1 MLRLVALAVLS
12 MLAFATA
19 AASAEAKVFRGKT
32 SQGRAASVVMG
43 SDNLLR
49 TVKVSWRARCRFGRA
64 REKTPFIRPH
74 DESTPDAFFDAGV
87 YRARDDDGYRLRFTV
102 SVRGTR
108 IADERGE
115 RWRGTFRG
123 KILVT
128 RRGNYVDTC
137 RSGRVRFTVRPD

>member
-12 MLAFATA
+12 MGMFVAA

-32 SQGRAASVVMG
+32 NQGRAASVVIG
-43 SDNLLR
+43 SDGLLR

-64 REKTPFIRPH
+64 HEKTPFIRPH
-74 DESTPDAFFDAGV
+74 DQSTPEAFFDAGT
-87 YRARDDDGYRLRFTV
+87 YRASDDDGYRMRFTV

-108 IADERGE
+108 IAGSRGE
-115 RWRGTFRG
+115 RWRGSFRG
-123 KILVT
+123 KILVS
-128 RRGNYVDTC
+128 RRGKYVDTC